1 MYSLLLCKKD
11 IIMRAFTLTRMYI
24 VLIFYVE
31 TKKEINL
38 ITDTRLEHVIDSVY
52 VFNIFE
58 FFLTNNFHYL
68 NEGLNLLNEL

>member
-1 MYSLLLCKKD
+1 MYSLLLGKKD

-38 ITDTRLEHVIDSVY
+38 IKDT
-52 VFNIFE
+52 
-58 FFLTNNFHYL
+58 
-68 NEGLNLLNEL
+68 